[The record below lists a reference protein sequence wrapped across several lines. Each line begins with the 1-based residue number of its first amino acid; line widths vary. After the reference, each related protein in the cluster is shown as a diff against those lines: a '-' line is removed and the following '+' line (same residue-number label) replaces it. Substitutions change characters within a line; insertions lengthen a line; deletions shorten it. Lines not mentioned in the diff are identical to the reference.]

1 MTLETRLMR
10 NEWRTQCLVLVLVVY
25 AVAGCQRGAV
35 ERSDTSG
42 TVATSVSSASPAQ
55 SSTDRLLVA
64 GDSLRFIEHPEN
76 LPAGFPS
83 QVEPLLVKN
92 PYEGDKRAI
101 SVGGQLFVGYNCL
114 DCHGAE
120 GSGAMGPSFQDG
132 RWHFGGSPG
141 EVFESIYQGR
151 PDGMPAWGGRIS
163 NDQIWMLTAY
173 VRSLASK
180 DLSTENFT
188 GKTVERTG
196 H

>member
-1 MTLETRLMR
+1 MR
-10 NEWRTQCLVLVLVVY
+10 NQMRKRCLLMVCAASVI
-25 AVAGCQRGAV
+25 AGCQRTG
-35 ERSDTSG
+35 ERSEISET
-42 TVATSVSSASPAQ
+42 ASTTA
-55 SSTDRLLVA
+55 SSTAQGQNSPSHLLVA

-83 QVEPLLVKN
+83 QTKALLVTN
-92 PYEGDKRAI
+92 PYEGNKRAI
-101 SVGGQLFVGYNCL
+101 TVGGQLFIGYNCL

-151 PDGMPAWGGRIS
+151 PDGMPAWGGRIT

>member
-1 MTLETRLMR
+1 MR
-10 NEWRTQCLVLVLVVY
+10 NHKLTRCLLVLCAAY
-25 AVAGCQRGAV
+25 AASGCGRGTGD
-35 ERSDTSG
+35 RNDTSG
-42 TVATSVSSASPAQ
+42 AVATAA
-55 SSTDRLLVA
+55 SSTSTEQDATSHLLVA
-64 GDSLRFIEHPEN
+64 GDSLRLMEHPDN

-83 QVEPLLVKN
+83 SIKPLLVTN
-92 PYEGDKRAI
+92 PYEGDSRAI
-101 SVGGQLFVGYNCL
+101 TVGGQLFVGYNCM
-114 DCHGAE
+114 DCHGAD

-173 VRSLASK
+173 VRSLSSK
-180 DLSTENFT
+180 DLSTENFS
-188 GKTVERTG
+188 GKTVERSG

>member
-1 MTLETRLMR
+1 M
-10 NEWRTQCLVLVLVVY
+10 RTQTRWLVMFLAAYVVTGCGRT
-25 AVAGCQRGAV
+25 AG
-35 ERSDTSG
+35 ERSDSAG
-42 TVATSVSSASPAQ
+42 SSAAAAA
-55 SSTDRLLVA
+55 SSTSPGESAASHLLVA
-64 GDSLRFIEHPEN
+64 GDSLRFIEHSEN

-83 QVEPLLVKN
+83 SIKPLLVTN
-92 PYEGDKRAI
+92 PYERDARAI
-101 SVGGQLFVGYNCL
+101 TVGGQLFIGYNCM
-114 DCHGAE
+114 DCHGAD

-173 VRSLASK
+173 VRSLSSK

-188 GKTVERTG
+188 GKTVERSG